1 MRRLEGKVILVTG
14 GTAGMGRTVAV
25 AAAEEGAC
33 LVIAGR
39 RRELGEAVA
48 AQIQRG
54 GSEAIFVAT
63 DVSQEAQVLALMEKA
78 LAKFGRIDCAFNNAG
93 IPSAGGALTDQ
104 PEEEFTRVFDVNAK
118 GVFLA
123 MKHEIPSMVDR
134 GRGSIVNNASVS
146 ALVGFPRG
154 ALYVASKHAVLGLTR
169 AAALEYAKSGVRVN
183 AICPGAIDTDFLDR
197 MTRNDAT
204 VKAGIGASHPLG
216 RVGHPH
222 EVARVVV
229 WLLSDESSF
238 CTGQPFVVDGGYT
251 TQ

>member
-1 MRRLEGKVILVTG
+1 MTRLKSKVVLVTG
-14 GTAGMGRTVAV
+14 GTAGIGRAVAV
-25 AAAEEGAC
+25 AAAEEGAR

-39 RRELGEAVA
+39 RPELGEEVV

-54 GSEAIFVAT
+54 GGEALFVAT

-78 LAKFGRIDCAFNNAG
+78 LAKFRRIDGAFNNAG
-93 IPSAGGALTDQ
+93 TPSGGGALADQ
-104 PEEEFTRVFDVNAK
+104 TGEEFTRVFDVNAK

-123 MKHEIPSMVDR
+123 MKHEIPAMLDS
-134 GRGSIVNNASVS
+134 GGGSIVNNASVS

-154 ALYVASKHAVLGLTR
+154 ALYVGSKHAVLGLTR
-169 AAALEYAKSGVRVN
+169 AAALEYAQSGVRVN

-197 MTRNDAT
+197 MTRKDTAI
-204 VKAGIGASHPLG
+204 KARVAASHPVG
-216 RVGHPH
+216 RVGHPD
-222 EVARVVV
+222 EVARLVV

-238 CTGQPFVVDGGYT
+238 CTGQPFVADGGYT